1 MFGKLESLN
10 ALCSASHQELCK
22 KIHAAIDKIDESRY
36 DIEAKVQKADIEVRT
51 EKLVRLLI
59 PNDGTLRSFLLL

>member
-1 MFGKLESLN
+1 MERQRLQRLSETN

-22 KIHAAIDKIDESRY
+22 KIYAAIDKIDESRY

-51 EKLVRLLI
+51 EKRVTI
-59 PNDGTLRSFLLL
+59 IDP